1 MRKDASERL
10 LEWSEKIKQ
19 QKLSNKGVVAW
30 CNEHGISPNTF
41 QYWQK
46 KLKKFLPQAPIK
58 GAFFEI
64 PDDIPLIEVSLRGI
78 KLVIGKDFDRSGL
91 MFFLSLLKSE

>member
-1 MRKDASERL
+1 MRRDSSEKL

-19 QKLSNKGVVAW
+19 QKLSKKSAPVW
-30 CNEHGISPNTF
+30 CYEQEISFHTF

-46 KLKKFLPQAPIK
+46 KLKKSIPHSLVKSTFV
-58 GAFFEI
+58 EI
-64 PDDIPLIEVSLRGI
+64 PDDIPLVEISLRGV
-78 KLVIGKDFDRSGL
+78 KLAIGKDFDRSGL